1 VLKNDNVFSISCLLS
16 RFLAIRPLRPRQ
28 KLQSMRYS
36 APKTIC
42 FSVSL
47 KALRLK
53 IHINAFWSFFVS
65 EQQGMHSSAMPFNA
79 TECIFDGK
87 TLAP

>member
-1 VLKNDNVFSISCLLS
+1 MMGIG
-16 RFLAIRPLRPRQ
+16 
-28 KLQSMRYS
+28 MRRECANCMS
-36 APKTIC
+36 S
-42 FSVSL
+42 SVSL

-65 EQQGMHSSAMPFNA
+65 EQQGRHSSAMPFNA